1 MGSTRVLSQD
11 VFSPG
16 IGRARVSLVVSPLY
30 GLTSLLFKNI
40 RLCRLLLLH
49 PEKPHKIL
57 ARDIEAINQ

>member
-16 IGRARVSLVVSPLY
+16 IGRARVSLGVLHLY
-30 GLTSLLFKNI
+30 KLPSLCFEDI
-40 RLCRLLLLH
+40 RLSCLLLIN
-49 PEKPHKIL
+49 PENPHEIL